1 MRIFLVLYFAFT
13 TTLKVDLVFLIL
25 SNEASIDFVSPIVII
40 FLLAVLFS
48 VDKLNE
54 ET

>member
-13 TTLKVDLVFLIL
+13 TTLKVDLALLIL
-25 SNEASIDFVSPIVII
+25 SNASIDFVSPIVII